1 MHNKGDKFIKQKTV
15 YYIKNL
21 IEKLK
26 ALRLYFVRKRPNL
39 KDDSAYLLDVCDNYM
54 IKYRATL
61 PIGAVEKINGLSGY
75 LEELSK
81 DVS

>member
-1 MHNKGDKFIKQKTV
+1 MKT
-15 YYIKNL
+15 L

-39 KDDSAYLLDVCDNYM
+39 KDDSAYLLDVCDTY
-54 IKYRATL
+54 IVRHRAKL
-61 PIGAVEKINGLSGY
+61 PIEVVEKINELSGY
-75 LEELSK
+75 LDELSK

>member
-1 MHNKGDKFIKQKTV
+1 MKT
-15 YYIKNL
+15 L

-39 KDDSAYLLDVCDNYM
+39 KDDSTYLLDVCDTY
-54 IKYRATL
+54 IVRHRAKL
-61 PIGAVEKINGLSGY
+61 PIEVVEKINELSGY
-75 LEELSK
+75 LDELSK

>member
-1 MHNKGDKFIKQKTV
+1 MKTLIKK
-15 YYIKNL
+15 L
-21 IEKLK
+21 I

-39 KDDSAYLLDVCDNYM
+39 KDDSAYLLDVCDSYM
-54 IKYRATL
+54 IRYRAKL
-61 PIGAVEKINGLSGY
+61 PISAVEHINQLSTY

>member
-1 MHNKGDKFIKQKTV
+1 MKTLIK
-15 YYIKNL
+15 
-21 IEKLK
+21 KLK

-54 IKYRATL
+54 IRYRATL
-61 PIGAVEKINGLSGY
+61 PIGAVEKINELSGY

>member
-1 MHNKGDKFIKQKTV
+1 MKTLIKK
-15 YYIKNL
+15 I
-21 IEKLK
+21 K

-39 KDDSAYLLDVCDNYM
+39 KDDSAYLLNICDNY
-54 IKYRATL
+54 IIRYRATL
-61 PIGAVEKINGLSGY
+61 PIGAVEHINQLSSY

>member
-1 MHNKGDKFIKQKTV
+1 MKT
-15 YYIKNL
+15 L

-26 ALRLYFVRKRPNL
+26 ALRLYFVRKSPTL
-39 KDDSAYLLDVCDNYM
+39 KDDSTYLLDACDNYM

-61 PIGAVEKINGLSGY
+61 PIGAVEKINELSHY
-75 LEELSK
+75 LEDLSK

>member
-1 MHNKGDKFIKQKTV
+1 MKT
-15 YYIKNL
+15 L

-39 KDDSAYLLDVCDNYM
+39 KDDSAYLLDVCDTYM
-54 IKYRATL
+54 IRYRATL
-61 PIGAVEKINGLSGY
+61 SIGAVEHINQLSNY

>member
-1 MHNKGDKFIKQKTV
+1 MKT
-15 YYIKNL
+15 L

-39 KDDSAYLLDVCDNYM
+39 KDDSAYLLDVCDTY
-54 IKYRATL
+54 IIRHRAKL
-61 PIGAVEKINGLSGY
+61 PIEAVEKINELSGY
-75 LEELSK
+75 LDELSK

>member
-1 MHNKGDKFIKQKTV
+1 MIKT
-15 YYIKNL
+15 L

-39 KDDSAYLLDVCDNYM
+39 KDDSAYLLDLCDNYM
-54 IKYRATL
+54 IRYREKL
-61 PIGAVEKINGLSGY
+61 PIGAVEHINQLSTY
-75 LEELSK
+75 LEEVSK

>member
-1 MHNKGDKFIKQKTV
+1 MKT
-15 YYIKNL
+15 L

-26 ALRLYFVRKRPNL
+26 ALHLYFVRKRPNI
-39 KDDSAYLLDVCDNYM
+39 KDDSAYLLDVCDVYM
-54 IKYRATL
+54 MRYRATL
-61 PIGAVEKINGLSGY
+61 PIGAVEHINQLSNY

>member
-1 MHNKGDKFIKQKTV
+1 MVKR
-15 YYIKNL
+15 L

-26 ALRLYFVRKRPNL
+26 TLRLYFVRKRPNL
-39 KDDSAYLLDVCDNYM
+39 KEDSAYLLDMCDTYM
-54 IKYRATL
+54 IRYRAKL
-61 PIGAVEKINGLSGY
+61 PIGAVEHINQLSTY

>member
-1 MHNKGDKFIKQKTV
+1 MKT
-15 YYIKNL
+15 L

-39 KDDSAYLLDVCDNYM
+39 KDDSAYLLEVCDTYM
-54 IKYRATL
+54 IRYRAKL
-61 PIGAVEKINGLSGY
+61 PIGVVEHINQLSAY

>member
-1 MHNKGDKFIKQKTV
+1 ME
-15 YYIKNL
+15 NL

-39 KDDSAYLLDVCDNYM
+39 KDDSAYLLDLCDNYM
-54 IKYRATL
+54 IRYRAKL
-61 PIGAVEKINGLSGY
+61 PIGAVEKINELSY
-75 LEELSK
+75 FLEELSK

>member
-1 MHNKGDKFIKQKTV
+1 MKT
-15 YYIKNL
+15 L

-54 IKYRATL
+54 IRYRAKL
-61 PIGAVEKINGLSGY
+61 PIGAVEHINQLSTY